1 MASTEHTEQVA
12 NERANVEI
20 YQKYLELSQ
29 RPDLSTIS
37 VSASS
42 HMTQSG
48 LPTIVKLP
56 NGDVIG
62 RVQLALGASGVDVT
76 NLYIGP
82 RRARFNDLKFRET
95 DEHRF
100 EVFSWAAPVASVF
113 YTGHYSSGEDVEIE
127 AAIVRSLICDSKRV
141 VDYEDDVFA
150 DPITPVFPVA
160 KLVIPAPP
168 IAPRRTLTPQ
178 AQPAVP
184 TDNESSS
191 SSSQTKLLR
200 AEVELEVVSGEET
213 AQRVRGA
220 KVLKAELN
228 KPRREQLSALL
239 QTLQARQYELISQP
253 GTEDLVVQGNPGT
266 GKTIVAA
273 HRVAYLLNPDSE
285 KNGFT
290 EGKVMLIGPS
300 KAYATHVRKILIDL
314 EANPSRYI
322 VTSIEEIFGG
332 LLKGT
337 SLKTFV
343 PNSLPTANIGY
354 DSLLNYDRD
363 LYEIAE
369 ITAYRFEDYYNEI
382 YLNSLQGANR
392 KQPAKPKLSELS
404 DGRKLQFCFEYFKAD
419 GKSRELIEE
428 AIENLIEVDEDT
440 TPDEIAEY
448 VKNRAD
454 RWESW
459 VHNLP
464 EYDDLSGQA
473 DHQWFLA
480 ALSWHLDQTT
490 NDTYAKIAHVV
501 IDEAQDIYPVE
512 WEFLKVLNPRSNWTL
527 VGDFNQQSAMH
538 SSSSW
543 KVLCKQLEIKT
554 SLQYLDTGF
563 RSTSAIMALANS
575 VVGNTQE
582 GFHSLQVNQDL
593 PLSVRVRKPQL
604 IVAALQQIEL
614 MAAKH
619 EDGLLALIVPPS
631 LIAHFHSE
639 LPELGWR
646 HQADSYKWINP
657 SKPWSQ
663 KLPLA
668 VATPVELRGLE
679 YDGVVL
685 VETADFPSKKQLY
698 MGITR
703 ANKELRL
710 IDSKGLPPAIH
721 KWVREQE

>member
-20 YQKYLELSQ
+20 YLKFLESSQ

-42 HMTQSG
+42 HITQSG
-48 LPTIVKLP
+48 LPTIEKLP
-56 NGDVIG
+56 SGDVIG
-62 RVQLALGASGVDVT
+62 RVQLANGANGVDVT

-82 RRARFNDLKFRET
+82 RRARLNDLKFRET

-113 YTGHYSSGEDVEIE
+113 YTGHYSSGQDVEIE
-127 AAIVRSLICDSKRV
+127 AAIVRSLICESKRV
-141 VDYEDDVFA
+141 IDFEDDVYA
-150 DPITPVFPVA
+150 EPIQPVFPVA
-160 KLVIPAPP
+160 KLSIPAPP
-168 IAPRRTLTPQ
+168 VAPKLNLGPQ
-178 AQPAVP
+178 IDTNMAQAISAAPIVP
-184 TDNESSS
+184 KRSIDESENPNPEF
-191 SSSQTKLLR
+191 KENLL
-200 AEVELEVVSGEET
+200 
-213 AQRVRGA
+213 QRVRGA
-220 KVLKAELN
+220 KVLQTELR
-228 KPRREQLSALL
+228 KPRREELSALL

-253 GTEDLVVQGNPGT
+253 GTDDLVLQGNPGT

-273 HRVAYLLNPDSE
+273 HRVAYLLNPESGI
-285 KNGFT
+285 NGFPD
-290 EGKVMLIGPS
+290 GKVMLIGPS

-314 EANPSRYI
+314 DSDPNRYI

-337 SLKTFV
+337 SLKTFI
-343 PNSLPTANIGY
+343 PNTLPSANAGY
-354 DSLLNYDRD
+354 DNLLNYDRE

-369 ITAYRFEDYYNEI
+369 ITAYRFEDYYEEL
-382 YLNSLQGANR
+382 YLKSLQRSDR
-392 KQPAKPKLSELS
+392 KHPAKPKLSELS
-404 DGRKLQFCFEYFKAD
+404 DGRKLQYCFDFFKEP
-419 GKSRELIEE
+419 GKSRELIQE
-428 AIENLIEVDEDT
+428 AIEKLMEVDDDT
-440 TPDEIAEY
+440 TPEEIAEY

-454 RWESW
+454 RWENW
-459 VHNLP
+459 VLNLP

-473 DHQWFLA
+473 DHQWFMA

-490 NDTYAKIAHVV
+490 NDTYTNIAHVV

-538 SSSSW
+538 SSSTW
-543 KVLCKQLEIKT
+543 KVLCKQLGIK
-554 SLQYLDTGF
+554 SSIQYLDTGF

-582 GFHSLQVNQDL
+582 GFHSLQMNQDL
-593 PLSVRVRKPQL
+593 PVSVRVRKPQL
-604 IVAALQQIEL
+604 IVAALKQIEL
-614 MAAKH
+614 LAAKY

-631 LIAHFHSE
+631 LIAHFNSE

-646 HQADSYKWINP
+646 HQSDSYKWINP

>member
-1 MASTEHTEQVA
+1 MASTEHTEQIA

-20 YQKYLELSQ
+20 YQKFLESSQ

-42 HMTQSG
+42 HITQSG
-48 LPTIVKLP
+48 LPTIEKLP
-56 NGDVIG
+56 SGDVIG
-62 RVQLALGASGVDVT
+62 RVQLAKGAKGIDVN

-82 RRARFNDLKFRET
+82 RRARINDLKFRES

-113 YTGHYSSGEDVEIE
+113 YTGHYSSGQDVEIE
-127 AAIVRSLICDSKRV
+127 AAIVRSLICESKRV
-141 VDYEDDVFA
+141 VDFEDDVYSE
-150 DPITPVFPVA
+150 PIQPVFPVA
-160 KLVIPAPP
+160 RLSIPAPP
-168 IAPRRTLTPQ
+168 VAPKLNLGTQNVKVAQSKSEAPIALIRSINQSETPN
-178 AQPAVP
+178 PELP
-184 TDNESSS
+184 ED
-191 SSSQTKLLR
+191 LL
-200 AEVELEVVSGEET
+200 
-213 AQRVRGA
+213 QRVRGA
-220 KVLKAELN
+220 RVLQAELR
-228 KPRREQLSALL
+228 KPRREELSALL
-239 QTLQARQYELISQP
+239 QTLQARQYELISQS

-273 HRVAYLLNPDSE
+273 HRVAYLLNPESGN
-285 KNGFT
+285 NGFSD
-290 EGKVMLIGPS
+290 GKVMLIGPS
-300 KAYATHVRKILIDL
+300 KAYAAHVRKILIDL
-314 EANPSRYI
+314 DSDPNRYI

-337 SLKTFV
+337 SLKTFI
-343 PNSLPTANIGY
+343 PNSLPSANAGY
-354 DSLLNYDRD
+354 DSLLNYDRE

-369 ITAYRFEDYYNEI
+369 ITAYRFEDYYEEL
-382 YLNSLQGANR
+382 YLKSLQRSDR
-392 KQPAKPKLSELS
+392 KNPAKPKLSELS
-404 DGRKLQFCFEYFKAD
+404 DGRKLQCCFDFFKEP

-428 AIENLIEVDEDT
+428 AIENLMEVDEET
-440 TPDEIAEY
+440 TEEEIAEF

-454 RWESW
+454 RWENW
-459 VHNLP
+459 VNNLP
-464 EYDDLSGQA
+464 EYDDLSEQA
-473 DHQWFLA
+473 DHQWFMA
-480 ALSWHLDQTT
+480 ALAWHLDQTT
-490 NDTYAKIAHVV
+490 NDAYTNIAHVV

-538 SSSSW
+538 SSSTW
-543 KVLCKQLEIKT
+543 KVLCKQLGIKS

-582 GFHSLQVNQDL
+582 GFHSLQINQDL
-593 PLSVRVRKPQL
+593 PVSVRVRKPQL

-614 MAAKH
+614 LAAKY

-631 LIAHFHSE
+631 LIAHFNSE

-657 SKPWSQ
+657 SKSWSQ

-679 YDGVVL
+679 FDGVVL